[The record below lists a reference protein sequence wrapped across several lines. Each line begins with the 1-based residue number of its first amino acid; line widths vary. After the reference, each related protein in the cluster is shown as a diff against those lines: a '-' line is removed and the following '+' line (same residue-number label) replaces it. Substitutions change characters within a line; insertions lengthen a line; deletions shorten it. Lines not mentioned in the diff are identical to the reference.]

1 MSLGVFKFIAI
12 SMTHPNDYTPFIL
25 LIKKSKLRKP
35 FSYMKVVSLSTF
47 SFATSTFEH
56 LDSSSR
62 YMWKSNGVFH
72 LHNVMAYIVSYIK
85 TLYFKL

>member
-1 MSLGVFKFIAI
+1 
-12 SMTHPNDYTPFIL
+12 
-25 LIKKSKLRKP
+25 
-35 FSYMKVVSLSTF
+35 MKVVSLSTF

-62 YMWKSNGVFH
+62 YMWKSNGVFY